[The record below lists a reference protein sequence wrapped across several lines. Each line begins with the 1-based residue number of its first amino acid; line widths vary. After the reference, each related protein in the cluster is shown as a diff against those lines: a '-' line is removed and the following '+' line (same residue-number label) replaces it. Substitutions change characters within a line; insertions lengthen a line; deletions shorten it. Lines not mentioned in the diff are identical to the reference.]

1 MKLKYLLPIITA
13 SLLTGCVNPMFSNPV
28 SDYSIFCPTVQQS
41 DEGKVVVIKEDQRDF
56 YITSDGAM
64 YSQRELS
71 ALNTN
76 STALAGTVNSIV
88 GNVVGNVIPEKSD
101 PATAKKVIVRKFVY
115 DNDRAK
121 SYCGSVFTEDDKG
134 NVKDGDRFLLDTSQ
148 ITLDNKSV
156 YERENKQVYLKR
168 IK

>member
-13 SLLTGCVNPMFSNPV
+13 SLLTGCVNPIISNTV

-76 STALAGTVNSIV
+76 SNALAGTVNSIV
-88 GNVVGNVIPEKSD
+88 GNVIPEKSD
-101 PATAKKVIVRKFVY
+101 PSTAKKVIVRKFVY
-115 DNDRAK
+115 DNDRTK